1 MVCLYYMEE
10 SITLLSREESLAT
23 CQRKSS
29 FQGFFSYLVPHRKIR
44 RSQESLNQL
53 LIIFKVNQ
61 ALYRELSRLDSLM
74 YLLNLSI
81 NQLIRHFMTF
91 LMSKCE

>member
-74 YLLNLSI
+74 
-81 NQLIRHFMTF
+81 
-91 LMSKCE
+91 